1 MKQTSVKTISLVGV
15 MAAMIFVATAF
26 IHIPIPSPT
35 GMTMIKTGNILCL
48 LAGLL
53 LGKVNGGFAAGL
65 GSMFYDLTNPLYISS
80 APTTFI
86 NFFLMA
92 FICGLLFEKIGQ
104 KSKFGLVISCVVG
117 AFSYVVLYFSKSVLS
132 TCLVGSLFVPA
143 VIANLTK
150 LATSTFN
157 ATIATIFAIIL
168 YPIFIKI
175 LTRAN
180 IISDK
185 KATN

>member
-1 MKQTSVKTISLVGV
+1 MRKTSVKTVSLVGV
-15 MAAMIFVATAF
+15 MAAMIFVATSF

-53 LGKVNGGFAAGL
+53 LGKVNGGFAAGI
-65 GSMFYDLTNPLYISS
+65 GSMFFDLTNPLYISS

-92 FICGLLFEKIGQ
+92 FIAGLIYEKITK
-104 KSKFGLVISCVVG
+104 KSKFSLSIACIIG
-117 AFSYVVLYFSKSVLS
+117 AFSYVLLYFSKSVLS
-132 TCLVGSLFVPA
+132 TYLMGSLFMPA

-157 ATIATIFAIIL
+157 ATIASIFAIIL
-168 YPIFIKI
+168 YPIFANMLKKAKI
-175 LTRAN
+175 LQP
-180 IISDK
+180 
-185 KATN
+185 